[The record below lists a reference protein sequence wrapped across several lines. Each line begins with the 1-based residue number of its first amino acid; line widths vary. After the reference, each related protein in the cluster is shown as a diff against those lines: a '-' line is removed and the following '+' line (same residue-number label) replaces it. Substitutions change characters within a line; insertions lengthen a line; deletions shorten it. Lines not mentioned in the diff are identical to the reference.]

1 MELIRGLHN
10 LKPRHRG
17 CVATLGNFDGV
28 HLGHQAV
35 IGQLAE
41 QAEELGL
48 PAVAI
53 IFEPQP
59 QEFFSDVQEHTS
71 PGAHDGAA
79 RPQRA
84 AARLTRFREKF
95 QALRRFSIDR
105 VLCIRFTASF
115 AALAPEEFIR
125 RVLVDGLGIRYL
137 VVGDDFRFGHHRRGD
152 FAMLQAAGSQY
163 GFQVVNMHTFNID
176 GERVSSSGIRT
187 ALLAANLD
195 GAEKLLGRPF
205 RMGGRVAHGRKLGRR
220 LGIPTANIHLHRKAV
235 PLKGIYTVEVF
246 GLRDEPLPGVAD
258 VGTRPT
264 VNGTKTLLEVHL
276 LDFDGDI
283 YGCHVNVNFLHKLR
297 DEKRFDSLDVLARAI
312 ELDVVNAREFFK
324 RRYAAAPRAGAAP
337 EGAGRSAG

>member
-59 QEFFSDVQEHTS
+59 QEFFQ
-71 PGAHDGAA
+71 
-79 RPQRA
+79 PQQA
-84 AARLTRFREKF
+84 AARLTRLREKF

-105 VLCIRFTASF
+105 VLCIRFDARF
-115 AALAPEEFIR
+115 AMLAPEEFIR

-137 VVGDDFRFGHHRRGD
+137 VIGDDFRFGHNRRGD

-163 GFQVVNMHTFNID
+163 GFQVVNMHTFSID
-176 GERVSSSGIRT
+176 GERVSSSRIRA
-187 ALLAANLD
+187 ALLAADLD
-195 GAEKLLGRPF
+195 GAEKLLGRPV
-205 RMGGRVAHGRKLGRR
+205 RMGGRVAQGDKLGRR

-246 GLRDEPLPGVAD
+246 GLQNEPWPGVAD
-258 VGTRPT
+258 VGNRPT
-264 VNGTKTLLEVHL
+264 VDGTKTLLEVHL

-297 DEKRFDSLDVLARAI
+297 DDKRFDSREALARAI
-312 ELDVVNAREFFK
+312 ELDVVNAREFF
-324 RRYAAAPRAGAAP
+324 RQRYAGTAHEGRAPPGAD
-337 EGAGRSAG
+337 RSAG